1 MAKSLQERSS
11 ALFDHNLKTQMLQF
25 EVKIDASA
33 ASIVAEDS
41 VAACSLQSAANGQF
55 RVEIDQ
61 ADLAADVSRI
71 KSVELVSLSVGTA
84 TVTSSIVAGKIRL
97 DIDSN
102 QDLSP
107 AGVDLDAEIRVTY
120 KLK

>member
-11 ALFDHNLKTQMLQF
+11 ALFNHNLKTQMLQF
-25 EVKIDASA
+25 EVKIDASE

-41 VAACSLQSAANGQF
+41 VAECSLLVPASGTF

-61 ADLAADVSRI
+61 EDLAADVNRV
-71 KSVELVSLSVGTA
+71 KSVELVKLSSGTA
-84 TVTSSIVAGKIRL
+84 TASASIVSGKIR
-97 DIDSN
+97 IDVDSSL
-102 QDLSP
+102 DLSS
-107 AGVDLDAEIRVTY
+107 ADLDAEIRVTY